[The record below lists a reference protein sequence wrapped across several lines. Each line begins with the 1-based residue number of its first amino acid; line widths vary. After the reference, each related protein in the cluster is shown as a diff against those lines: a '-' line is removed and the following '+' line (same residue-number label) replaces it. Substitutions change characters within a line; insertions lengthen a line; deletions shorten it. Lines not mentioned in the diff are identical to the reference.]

1 MAPPLPSLT
10 ATWHK
15 KTYAAIDPTQPHL
28 SAKGKAVLIT
38 GGGRGIGAGIARSF
52 ATAGASFIA
61 ITGRTLSTLESTKAE
76 IESDFPGTKVVA
88 AAGNVTDEAAMDA
101 AFAALSEANG
111 GNGVDICIQNAGYLP
126 DLTPIAKADLSDWW
140 SGFTTHVLGSFIVT
154 RAFLKHRNTS
164 PSADPVLVGITSAA
178 IAFTAPPNNSAY
190 YTSKTAESRFFAAVA
205 VEETAIRVV
214 QVHPGVIETAM
225 GKKSTDAGVV
235 FPTDDISLP
244 ADFVVWAV
252 SQDAAFLGN
261 RVLWCNWDV
270 DELKAQKDKI
280 LADPAFT
287 NVGVVGWPFQPFG
300 PGGGKTDVRS

>member
-235 FPTDDISLP
+235 FPTDDSKSDYLPSPRPPNFTRDSLP
-244 ADFVVWAV
+244 FKV
-252 SQDAAFLGN
+252 
-261 RVLWCNWDV
+261 
-270 DELKAQKDKI
+270 I
-280 LADPAFT
+280 LAQ
-287 NVGVVGWPFQPFG
+287 G
-300 PGGGKTDVRS
+300 